1 MSLRELV
8 VGGLFLLVVRLLVSA
23 LRDERKPQEQA
34 IVSKGETQKKDVER
48 EGSTRTI
55 YSWRARIKEG
65 AMTELGRLAVLVLC
79 VAALLYVVG
88 HFAVTY
94 WQPKEDRFVH
104 VGGRDNPY
112 VMFDEKTGQACYAGS
127 LNPEDRI
134 RAARQQTG
142 TAASPGTPL
151 PPSQSGRVPGS
162 PKKVETPD
170 EEIQRLARELGGKK
184 PEIKEPSELSE
195 LPTCRSLL

>member
-1 MSLRELV
+1 MSFRELV
-8 VGGLFLLVVRLLVSA
+8 TGGLFLLVVRLLVSA
-23 LRDERKPQEQA
+23 LREEHKPQEHA
-34 IVSKGETQKKDVER
+34 IVSKGDAAKKDEARR
-48 EGSTRTI
+48 EQENYPLLRQRMKG
-55 YSWRARIKEG
+55 G

-134 RAARQQTG
+134 RAARQQ
-142 TAASPGTPL
+142 AGTPL
-151 PPSQSGRVPGS
+151 PPSQSGRAPGS

-184 PEIKEPSELSE
+184 PEIKEPSELSQ